1 MEYFK
6 VYRGTI
12 LINKMKTIPAIH
24 IKIKIY
30 SRCVFFVFFVFFVL
44 PLFDVKV

>member
-24 IKIKIY
+24 IKII
-30 SRCVFFVFFVFFVL
+30 FLL

>member
-12 LINKMKTIPAIH
+12 LINKMKMLRAIH

-30 SRCVFFVFFVFFVL
+30 SRCVFFLFFLFFL

>member
-12 LINKMKTIPAIH
+12 LINKMKMIRAIH

-30 SRCVFFVFFVFFVL
+30 SRCVFVFFCFCFFAT
-44 PLFDVKV
+44 F

>member
-12 LINKMKTIPAIH
+12 LINEMKTIPAIH

-30 SRCVFFVFFVFFVL
+30 SRCVFFFLLL